1 LPGEG
6 EADWWG
12 TAQDTNSSRLLNKVD
27 FHKLALKLY
36 LITFQMLDYEDVDLV
51 VYSGDL
57 ITGNNVHNNATA
69 YWKELLLPAS
79 KRGLSFVPALTASI
93 LR

>member
-1 LPGEG
+1 M
-6 EADWWG
+6 
-12 TAQDTNSSRLLNKVD
+12 LNKVRHVD
-27 FHKLALKLY
+27 HHGKLSSPLLK
-36 LITFQMLDYEDVDLV
+36 MLDYEDVDLV

-79 KRGLSFVPALTASI
+79 KRGLAYVNLIIPISSLVIAI
-93 LR
+93 CV